1 MQTAEVR
8 ATLNV
13 SSQPQREEPAM
24 THMIYPT
31 TNLKATEQLVIERG
45 EGVYVYDNQGR
56 QYLEGMSGLWCT
68 ALGYGN
74 EEIVATAAEQ
84 MRTLAYSHLF
94 GGKTHPA
101 AMALA
106 DKLAAMVPM
115 DNPQVFLGNSG
126 SDANDTQV
134 KLLRY
139 YFNAIGKP
147 EKYKI
152 ISRERGYHGVTVA
165 AAALTGLVPN
175 HTHFSLP
182 FEALGVLRTGAP
194 HFYRDGLPG
203 ESEEEFATRRA
214 RELEELILA
223 EGPETIAAFIAEPIN
238 GAGGVIVPP
247 PGYFDKV
254 QAVLRKYD
262 IFMWDDEVICGFGRT
277 GADFGATSFGIQ
289 PQLMSLAK
297 ALSSAYLPVSAAI
310 VSGDI
315 YEALVEPSAKV
326 GVFGHGYTY
335 GGHPVACAVASKV
348 LEIYERDNLFERAR
362 VMGEYMQQK
371 LRAFS
376 SHPLVGEVRGMGMIA
391 ALELVANKRTRQP
404 FDGNAV
410 GGFCALR
417 AQEHGL
423 IVRAMGGNS
432 IALCPPLI
440 ISEAQVDELLDKLG
454 RALNETLAHVTREQL
469 LVA

>member
-1 MQTAEVR
+1 
-8 ATLNV
+8 
-13 SSQPQREEPAM
+13 M
-24 THMIYPT
+24 THMIYPI

-45 EGVYVYDNQGR
+45 EGVYVYDKRGR

-74 EEIVATAAEQ
+74 EEIVEAAAQQ
-84 MRTLAYSHLF
+84 MRTLAFSHLF
-94 GGKTHPA
+94 GGKTHPS

-115 DNPQVFLGNSG
+115 DNAQVFLGNSG
-126 SDANDTQV
+126 SDANDTHI

-152 ISRERGYHGVTVA
+152 ISRERGYYGVTVA

-182 FEALGVLRTGAP
+182 FEALGILRTGAP

-203 ESEEEFATRRA
+203 ESEEEFASRRA
-214 RELEELILA
+214 QELEALILA

-247 PGYFDKV
+247 RGYFDKI

-315 YEALVEPSAKV
+315 YDAMVEPSAKV
-326 GVFGHGYTY
+326 GVFGHGYTF
-335 GGHPVACAVASKV
+335 GGHPVACAVALKV
-348 LEIYERDNLFERAR
+348 LEIYERDHVFERAR
-362 VMGEYMQQK
+362 VMGEYLQGK
-371 LRAFS
+371 LQTFAD
-376 SHPLVGEVRGMGMIA
+376 HPLVGEVRGMGMIA
-391 ALELVANKRTRQP
+391 ALELVANKHTRQA
-404 FDGNAV
+404 FEGNAV

-423 IVRAMGGNS
+423 IVRAMGGS

-440 ISEAQVDELLDKLG
+440 ISPAQVDELIEKLG
-454 RALNETLAHVTREQL
+454 RALDDTLAHVTL
-469 LVA
+469 

>member
-1 MQTAEVR
+1 
-8 ATLNV
+8 
-13 SSQPQREEPAM
+13 M

-106 DKLAAMVPM
+106 DKLAEMVPV
-115 DNPQVFLGNSG
+115 DNAQVFLGNSG

-152 ISRERGYHGVTVA
+152 ISRERAYHGVTVA
-165 AAALTGLVPN
+165 AASLTGLVPN

-182 FEALGVLRTGAP
+182 FEALGILRTGAP

-203 ESEEEFATRRA
+203 ETEEEFASRRA
-214 RELEELILA
+214 QELEDLILA
-223 EGPETIAAFIAEPIN
+223 EGPETIAAFIAEPIS
-238 GAGGVIVPP
+238 GAGGVVVPP
-247 PGYFDKV
+247 PGYFEKV

-310 VSGDI
+310 VTGDI
-315 YEALVEPSAKV
+315 YEAMVEPSAKV
-326 GVFGHGYTY
+326 GIFGHGYTY

-362 VMGEYMQQK
+362 VMGDYMQRK
-371 LRAFS
+371 LQAFA
-376 SHPLVGEVRGMGMIA
+376 SHPLVGEVRGMGLIA
-391 ALELVANKRTRQP
+391 ALELVANKHTRQP
-404 FDGNAV
+404 FDGNLI

-440 ISEAQVDELLDKLG
+440 ISEAQVDEMIEKLG
-454 RALNETLAHVTREQL
+454 RALDETLAHVTREQL

>member
-1 MQTAEVR
+1 
-8 ATLNV
+8 
-13 SSQPQREEPAM
+13 M

-31 TNLKATEQLVIERG
+31 TNLKATEQLIIARAQG
-45 EGVYVYDNQGR
+45 IYVYDNLGR

-74 EEIVATAAEQ
+74 EEVVEAAAQQ
-84 MRTLAYSHLF
+84 MRTLSYSHLF

-106 DKLAAMVPM
+106 DTLAAMVPV
-115 DNPQVFLGNSG
+115 NNARVFLGNSG
-126 SDANDTQV
+126 SDANDTLV

-139 YFNAIGKP
+139 YFSAIGKP
-147 EKYKI
+147 EKFKI
-152 ISRERGYHGVTVA
+152 IARERGYHGVTVA
-165 AAALTGLVPN
+165 AASLTGLTPN
-175 HTHFSLP
+175 HTHFNLP

-203 ESEEEFATRRA
+203 ESEEQFASRRA
-214 RELEELILA
+214 QELEALILA
-223 EGPETIAAFIAEPIN
+223 EGPETIAAFIAEPVN

-247 PGYFDKV
+247 AGYFEKI

-262 IFMWDDEVICGFGRT
+262 ILFWDDEVICGFGRT
-277 GADFGATSFGIQ
+277 GADFGATTFGLQ

-310 VSGDI
+310 VTGGI
-315 YEALVEPSAKV
+315 YEALVEPSAAV

-348 LEIYERDNLFERAR
+348 LEIYERDQLFTYAAK
-362 VMGEYMQQK
+362 MGAYLQQK
-371 LRAFS
+371 LQHFT
-376 SHPLVGEVRGMGMIA
+376 SHPLVGEVRGVGMIA
-391 ALELVANKRTRQP
+391 ALELVANRETRQA
-404 FDGNAV
+404 FVGNAV
-410 GGFCALR
+410 GGYCALR

-440 ISEAQVDELLDKLG
+440 ITRPQLDELCEKLG
-454 RALNETLAHVTREQL
+454 KALDDTLQYVQREGL
-469 LVA
+469 LVPSVRILC